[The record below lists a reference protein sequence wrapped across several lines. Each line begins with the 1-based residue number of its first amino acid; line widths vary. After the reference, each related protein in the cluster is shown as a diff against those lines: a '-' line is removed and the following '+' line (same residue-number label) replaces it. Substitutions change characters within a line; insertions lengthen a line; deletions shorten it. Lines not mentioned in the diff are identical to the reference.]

1 MLKKQKDPLYLRFLG
16 VICWCEEVAIRNNQD
31 YIVERMLIR
40 GIATTN
46 FFCFFCFFLFF
57 THDALSSGKDDGLI
71 FYTDM
76 SNGGIV
82 VRTSVGATPVPLSR
96 FCKLRTSPERRQETG
111 LTGIEA
117 YSFLVTQLDLFA
129 KLCSGRNANAL
140 RVITEELEY
149 LSWNETFT
157 GMTDTELPDGNN
169 FFLLSFFF

>member
-1 MLKKQKDPLYLRFLG
+1 MSVPSCPAAPPPF
-16 VICWCEEVAIRNNQD
+16 
-31 YIVERMLIR
+31 
-40 GIATTN
+40 N
-46 FFCFFCFFLFF
+46 FFLFFFVFLFF

-71 FYTDM
+71 FYTDV

-157 GMTDTELPDGNN
+157 GMTDTELPDGTIFFCFSI
-169 FFLLSFFF
+169 FFLISIFWYHRPTRCLLRLYFAAVCGRGHEP